1 MILWREDLNI
11 GVPAVDTQHQE
22 LVRIL
27 NEFLIAC
34 TQQKGKGKIVETLDF
49 LVSYTITHFNDEEA
63 IMVLNHYPNYE
74 EHKLEHERFVQD
86 ITTIKRQVESQGV
99 SVLTTIKINRT
110 LVDWLINHI
119 QKDDQILGSYI
130 KELAV

>member
-1 MILWREDLNI
+1 MISWREDLNI

-27 NEFLIAC
+27 NDFLAAC
-34 TQQKGKGKIVETLDF
+34 TQQKGKDKIVETLEF
-49 LVSYTITHFNDEEA
+49 LVSYTITHFHDEEQ
-63 IMVLNHYPNYE
+63 IMIRTKFPDYE
-74 EHKLEHERFVQD
+74 AHKLEHERFVQD
-86 ITTIKRQVESQGV
+86 ISTIKRQVEDQGV

-119 QKDDQILGSYI
+119 QKNDQLLGSYI
-130 KELAV
+130 KSLDV